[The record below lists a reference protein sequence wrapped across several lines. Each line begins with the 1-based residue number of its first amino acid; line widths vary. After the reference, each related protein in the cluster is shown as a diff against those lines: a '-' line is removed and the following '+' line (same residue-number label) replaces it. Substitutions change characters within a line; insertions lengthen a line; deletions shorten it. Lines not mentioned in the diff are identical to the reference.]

1 MADVVSG
8 ITSPADATLGDPQLD
23 NATWTSLTG
32 PHRRFA
38 QRLGTAARYLPDV
51 SPFLA
56 LVDHRDQQCWSDA
69 AELVA
74 FVRTVDLKHA
84 RWMFHWAGA
93 GVREMDRL
101 LKHLSADANVER
113 MVQENHDRTTRA
125 DGLAMLKAMRDGGWR
140 QGSVPPGL
148 RMALLDMRDA
158 GLSQPKIAEMTGLTH
173 DQVRVMANGMRLPR
187 PVLGLGAHFAA

>member
-1 MADVVSG
+1 MTMPWTFDALL
-8 ITSPADATLGDPQLD
+8 PAEQRYS
-23 NATWTSLTG
+23 SLKFRRVA
-32 PHRRFA
+32 RRFDPT
-38 QRLGTAARYLPDV
+38 RLDYA
-51 SPFLA
+51 
-56 LVDHRDQQCWSDA
+56 DA